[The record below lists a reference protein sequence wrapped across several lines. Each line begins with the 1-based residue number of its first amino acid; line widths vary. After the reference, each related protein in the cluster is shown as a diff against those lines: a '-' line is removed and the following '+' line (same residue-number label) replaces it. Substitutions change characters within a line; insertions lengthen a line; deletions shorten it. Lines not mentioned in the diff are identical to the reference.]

1 MKVGMC
7 MLGEFWPIIGV
18 IIGVAILLVLIMVFK
33 LNTFIALIITS
44 MATGMILGMPIDK
57 IVETIEKGV
66 GDTLGHI
73 AIIFGLGSILGKLL
87 SDGGGAT
94 RIADTLI
101 NTFGKKYVTWAMII
115 ASFIIGIS
123 LFLEVA
129 FVLLVPLV
137 FTLAKRMSISNLTVG
152 LPMATS
158 IAITHGF
165 LPPHP
170 GPVAIA
176 EALNA
181 NIGHVLMYGII
192 IGIPLAIIVGGI
204 FPKIACKLAPSAF
217 GKEGNQAVTGDIK
230 NIDESEM
237 PSFGLSLLTALSPVV
252 LMLFATVVQLI
263 TGNEDGH
270 AQGLEGFIYFIGSS
284 TTAMLIAVIIAIYTM
299 GIRRKQTMNQ
309 IMETVSNAITPIA
322 MLLLIIG
329 GGGTFKQILI
339 DGGVGDTI
347 SQLFHDSQMSPLVL
361 AWLAAAIL
369 RVALGSTTV
378 AAISSVGIVLPLL
391 QTVDVNLSLVVLA
404 IGAGSIFCSHV
415 NDAGFWMFK
424 EYFGLSMKE
433 TFLTW
438 TLLESILSIIG
449 LGFILIVNVII

>member
-1 MKVGMC
+1 MM
-7 MLGEFWPIIGV
+7 GEIWPLIAVVIGV
-18 IIGVAILLVLIMVFK
+18 IILLILIMLFK

-44 MATGMILGMPIDK
+44 MLTGIMLGMPLHK
-57 IVETIEKGV
+57 IVETIEKGM

-94 RIADTLI
+94 KIAEKLI
-101 NTFGKKYVTWAMII
+101 EKFGEKYVTWAMLI

-137 FTLAKRMSISNLTVG
+137 FTLAKKLNVSNLKVG

-170 GPVAIA
+170 GPVAITQA
-176 EALNA
+176 VHA

-192 IGIPLAIIVGGI
+192 IGIPLAIIVGGL
-204 FPKIACKLAPSAF
+204 FPKIAYKLAPTAF
-217 GKEGNQAVTGDIK
+217 SKTGKRDDIEGTKSLPLEQQ
-230 NIDESEM
+230 
-237 PSFGLSLLTALSPVV
+237 PSFGISLLTALSPVI
-252 LMLFATVVQLI
+252 LMLLSTIVQLV
-263 TGNEDGH
+263 TGHEDGK
-270 AQGLEGFIYFIGSS
+270 ASGFEGFIYFIGSS
-284 TTAMLIAVIIAIYTM
+284 TTAMLIAVVFAIYTM
-299 GIRRKQTMNQ
+299 GIRRKQKMND
-309 IMETVSNAITPIA
+309 IMDTVTKAITPIA

-347 SQLFHDSQMSPLVL
+347 SHMLHGTETSPIFL

-391 QTVDVNLSLVVLA
+391 QSVDINISLVVLA

-424 EYFGLSMKE
+424 EYFGLTIKE

-438 TLLESILSIIG
+438 TLLESVLSVIG
-449 LGFILIVNVII
+449 LGLILIVNIVI

>member
-1 MKVGMC
+1 
-7 MLGEFWPIIGV
+7 ML
-18 IIGVAILLVLIMVFK
+18 
-33 LNTFIALIITS
+33 
-44 MATGMILGMPIDK
+44 
-57 IVETIEKGV
+57 
-66 GDTLGHI
+66 
-73 AIIFGLGSILGKLL
+73 
-87 SDGGGAT
+87 
-94 RIADTLI
+94 
-101 NTFGKKYVTWAMII
+101 I
-115 ASFIIGIS
+115 ASFVIGIS

-129 FVLLVPLV
+129 FVLLIPLV
-137 FTLAKRMSISNLTVG
+137 FTLAKKLKVSNLKVG

-170 GPVAIA
+170 GPVAISQA
-176 EALNA
+176 VHA

-192 IGIPLAIIVGGI
+192 IGIPLAIIVGGL
-204 FPKIACKLAPSAF
+204 FPKIAQKLAPTAF
-217 GKEGNQAVTGDIK
+217 SKMGKRDD
-230 NIDESEM
+230 IDETNSLPLEEQ
-237 PSFGLSLLTALSPVV
+237 PNFGISLLTALSPVI
-252 LMLFATVVQLI
+252 LMLLSTIVQLI
-263 TGNEDGH
+263 TGHEDGK
-270 AQGLEGFIYFIGSS
+270 ASGFEGFIYFIGSS
-284 TTAMLIAVIIAIYTM
+284 STAMLIAVLFAIYTM
-299 GIRRKQTMNQ
+299 GIRRKQKMNE
-309 IMETVSNAITPIA
+309 IMDTVTKAITPIA

-347 SQLFHDSQMSPLVL
+347 SNMLHGTEMSPIFL

-391 QTVDVNLSLVVLA
+391 QSVDINISLVVLA

-424 EYFGLSMKE
+424 EYYGLTIKE

-438 TLLESILSIIG
+438 TLLESALSIIG
-449 LGFILIVNVII
+449 LGLILIVNMVI

>member
-1 MKVGMC
+1 MM
-7 MLGEFWPIIGV
+7 GEIWPLVAVVIGV
-18 IIGVAILLVLIMVFK
+18 LILLMLIMWFK

-44 MATGMILGMPIDK
+44 MVTGILLGMPLDT
-57 IVETIEKGV
+57 IVTTIEKGM

-101 NTFGKKYVTWAMII
+101 NVFGKKYVTWAMII

-129 FVLLVPLV
+129 FVLLIPLV
-137 FTLAKRMSISNLTVG
+137 FTLAKRMQISNLTVG

-158 IAITHGF
+158 IAVTHGF

-170 GPVAIA
+170 GPVAIS
-176 EALNA
+176 EAVNA
-181 NIGHVLMYGII
+181 NIGHVLMYGVI
-192 IGIPLAIIVGGI
+192 IGIPLAIIVGAI
-204 FPKIACKLAPSAF
+204 FPKIAHKLTPEAF
-217 GKEGNQAVTGDIK
+217 KRKGNQADVGEFKVFENKDL
-230 NIDESEM
+230 
-237 PSFGLSLLTALSPVV
+237 PSFGMSLLTALAPVI
-252 LMLFATVVQLI
+252 LMLLATIVQLI
-263 TGNEDGH
+263 TGNEDGK
-270 AQGLEGFIYFIGSS
+270 ANGFEGFIYFIGTSV
-284 TTAMLIAVIIAIYTM
+284 TAMLIAVLFAIYSM
-299 GIRRKQTMNQ
+299 GIRRKQSMKQ
-309 IMETVSNAITPIA
+309 IMDTVSNAITPIA
-322 MLLLIIG
+322 MLILIIG

-347 SQLFHDSQMSPLVL
+347 SEIFKGTEMSPLIL
-361 AWLAAAIL
+361 AWLAAALL
-369 RVALGSTTV
+369 RTALGSTTV

-391 QTVDVNLSLVVLA
+391 QSSDVNISLVVLA

-424 EYFGLSMKE
+424 EYFGLTMKE

-438 TLLESILSIIG
+438 TLLESILSVVG
-449 LGFILIVNVII
+449 LGLILIVNFIV

>member
-1 MKVGMC
+1 M
-7 MLGEFWPIIGV
+7 GEIWPLIAVVIGV
-18 IIGVAILLVLIMVFK
+18 VILLILIMLFK

-44 MATGMILGMPIDK
+44 MLTGILLGMPLDK
-57 IVETIEKGV
+57 IVETIEKGM

-73 AIIFGLGSILGKLL
+73 AIIFGLGAILGKLL

-94 RIADTLI
+94 KIAEKLI
-101 NTFGKKYVTWAMII
+101 EKFGEKYVTWAMLI

-129 FVLLVPLV
+129 FVLLIPLV
-137 FTLAKRMSISNLTVG
+137 FTLAKKLKVSNLKVG

-176 EALNA
+176 QAVHA

-192 IGIPLAIIVGGI
+192 IGIPLAIIVGGL
-204 FPKIACKLAPSAF
+204 FPKIAYKLAPTAF
-217 GKEGNQAVTGDIK
+217 SKIGKQEDIEETK
-230 NIDESEM
+230 SLPAEQQ
-237 PSFGLSLLTALSPVV
+237 PSFGISLLTALSPVI
-252 LMLFATVVQLI
+252 LMLLATIVQLV
-263 TGNEDGH
+263 TGHEDGK
-270 AQGLEGFIYFIGSS
+270 ASGFEGFIYFIGSS
-284 TTAMLIAVIIAIYTM
+284 TTAMLIAVLFAIYTM
-299 GIRRKQTMNQ
+299 GIIRKQNMND
-309 IMETVSNAITPIA
+309 IMDTITKAITPIA

-347 SQLFHDSQMSPLVL
+347 SNMLHGTEMSPIFL

-391 QTVDVNLSLVVLA
+391 QSVDINISLVVLA

-424 EYFGLSMKE
+424 EYFGLTIKE

-438 TLLESILSIIG
+438 TLLESVLSVIG
-449 LGFILIVNVII
+449 LGLILIVNMVI

>member
-57 IVETIEKGV
+57 IVETIEKGM

-204 FPKIACKLAPSAF
+204 FPKIAYKLAPSAF

>member
-1 MKVGMC
+1 M
-7 MLGEFWPIIGV
+7 GEIWPLIAVVIGV
-18 IIGVAILLVLIMVFK
+18 VILIMLLK

-44 MATGMILGMPIDK
+44 MITGIILGMPLDK
-57 IVETIEKGV
+57 IVQTIEKGM

-94 RIADTLI
+94 KIAEKLI
-101 NTFGKKYVTWAMII
+101 EKFGEKHVTWAMLI
-115 ASFIIGIS
+115 ASFVIGIS

-129 FVLLVPLV
+129 FVLLIPLV
-137 FTLAKRMSISNLTVG
+137 FTLAKKLKVSNLKVG

-170 GPVAIA
+170 GAVAISQA
-176 EALNA
+176 VHA

-192 IGIPLAIIVGGI
+192 IGIPLAIIVGGL
-204 FPKIACKLAPSAF
+204 FPKIAQKLAPTAF
-217 GKEGNQAVTGDIK
+217 SKMGKRDD
-230 NIDESEM
+230 IDETNSLPLEEQ
-237 PSFGLSLLTALSPVV
+237 PNFGISLLTALSPVI
-252 LMLFATVVQLI
+252 LMLLSTIVQLI
-263 TGNEDGH
+263 TGHEDGK
-270 AQGLEGFIYFIGSS
+270 ASGFEGFIYFIGSS
-284 TTAMLIAVIIAIYTM
+284 STAMLIAVLFAIYTM
-299 GIRRKQTMNQ
+299 GIRRKQKMNE
-309 IMETVSNAITPIA
+309 IMDTVTKAITPIA

-347 SQLFHDSQMSPLVL
+347 SNMLHGTEMSPIFL

-391 QTVDVNLSLVVLA
+391 QSVDINISLVVLA

-424 EYFGLSMKE
+424 EYYGLTIKE

-438 TLLESILSIIG
+438 TLLESALSVIG
-449 LGFILIVNVII
+449 LGLILIVNMVI

>member
-1 MKVGMC
+1 MM
-7 MLGEFWPIIGV
+7 GEFWPLVAVVIGV
-18 IIGVAILLVLIMVFK
+18 LILLMLIMWFK

-44 MATGMILGMPIDK
+44 MVTGILLGMPLDT
-57 IVETIEKGV
+57 IVTTIEKGM

-101 NTFGKKYVTWAMII
+101 NVFGKKYVTWAMII

-129 FVLLVPLV
+129 FVLLIPLV
-137 FTLAKRMSISNLTVG
+137 FTLAKRMQISNLTVG

-158 IAITHGF
+158 IAVTHGF

-170 GPVAIA
+170 GPVAIS
-176 EALNA
+176 EAVNA
-181 NIGHVLMYGII
+181 NIGHVLMYGVI

-204 FPKIACKLAPSAF
+204 FPKIARKLTPEAF
-217 GKEGNQAVTGDIK
+217 KRKGNQAAVGEFKVFENKDL
-230 NIDESEM
+230 
-237 PSFGLSLLTALSPVV
+237 PSFGMSLLTALAPVI
-252 LMLFATVVQLI
+252 LMLLATIVQLI
-263 TGNEDGH
+263 TGNEEGK
-270 AQGLEGFIYFIGSS
+270 ASGFEGFIYFIGTSV
-284 TTAMLIAVIIAIYTM
+284 TAMLIAVLFAIYSM
-299 GIRRKQTMNQ
+299 GIRRKQSMKQ
-309 IMETVSNAITPIA
+309 IMDTVSNAITPIA
-322 MLLLIIG
+322 MLILIIG

-347 SQLFHDSQMSPLVL
+347 SEIFKGTEMSPLIL
-361 AWLAAAIL
+361 AWLAAALL
-369 RVALGSTTV
+369 RTALGSTTV

-391 QTVDVNLSLVVLA
+391 QSSDVNISLVVLA

-424 EYFGLSMKE
+424 EYFGLTMKE

-438 TLLESILSIIG
+438 TLLESILSIVG
-449 LGFILIVNVII
+449 LGLILIVNFLV

>member
-1 MKVGMC
+1 M
-7 MLGEFWPIIGV
+7 GEIWPLIAVVIGV
-18 IIGVAILLVLIMVFK
+18 IILLILIMLFK

-44 MATGMILGMPIDK
+44 MLTGIMLGMPLHK
-57 IVETIEKGV
+57 IVETIEKGM

-94 RIADTLI
+94 KIAEKLI
-101 NTFGKKYVTWAMII
+101 EKFGEKYVTWAMLI

-137 FTLAKRMSISNLTVG
+137 FTLAKKLNVSNLKVG

-176 EALNA
+176 QAVHA

-192 IGIPLAIIVGGI
+192 IGIPLAIIVGGL
-204 FPKIACKLAPSAF
+204 FPKIAYKLAPTAF
-217 GKEGNQAVTGDIK
+217 SKTGKRDDIEGTKSLPLEQQ
-230 NIDESEM
+230 
-237 PSFGLSLLTALSPVV
+237 PSFGISLLTALSPVI
-252 LMLFATVVQLI
+252 LMLLSTIVQLV
-263 TGNEDGH
+263 TGHEDGK
-270 AQGLEGFIYFIGSS
+270 ASGFEGFIYFIGSS
-284 TTAMLIAVIIAIYTM
+284 TTAMLIAVVFAIYTM
-299 GIRRKQTMNQ
+299 GIRRKQKMND
-309 IMETVSNAITPIA
+309 IMDTVTKAITPIA

-347 SQLFHDSQMSPLVL
+347 SHMLHGTETSPIFL

-391 QTVDVNLSLVVLA
+391 QSVDINISLVVLA

-424 EYFGLSMKE
+424 EYFGLTIKE

-438 TLLESILSIIG
+438 TLLESVLSVIG
-449 LGFILIVNVII
+449 LGLILIVNIVI

>member
-1 MKVGMC
+1 MM
-7 MLGEFWPIIGV
+7 GEFWPLVAVVIGV
-18 IIGVAILLVLIMVFK
+18 LILLMLIMWFK

-44 MATGMILGMPIDK
+44 MVTGILLGMPLDT
-57 IVETIEKGV
+57 IVTTIEKGM

-101 NTFGKKYVTWAMII
+101 NVFGKKYVTWAMII

-129 FVLLVPLV
+129 FVLLIPLV
-137 FTLAKRMSISNLTVG
+137 FTLAKRMQISNLTVG

-158 IAITHGF
+158 IAVTHGF

-170 GPVAIA
+170 GPVAIS
-176 EALNA
+176 EAVNA
-181 NIGHVLMYGII
+181 NIGHVLMYGVI

-204 FPKIACKLAPSAF
+204 FPKIAHKLTPEAF
-217 GKEGNQAVTGDIK
+217 ERKGNQAAVGEFKVFENKDL
-230 NIDESEM
+230 
-237 PSFGLSLLTALSPVV
+237 PSFGMSLLTALAPVI
-252 LMLFATVVQLI
+252 LMLLATIVQLI
-263 TGNEDGH
+263 TGNEDGK
-270 AQGLEGFIYFIGSS
+270 ASGFEGFIYFIGTSV
-284 TTAMLIAVIIAIYTM
+284 TAMLIAVLFAIYSM
-299 GIRRKQTMNQ
+299 GIRRKQSMKQ
-309 IMETVSNAITPIA
+309 IMDTVSNAITPIA
-322 MLLLIIG
+322 MLILIIG

-347 SQLFHDSQMSPLVL
+347 SEIFKGTEMSPLIL
-361 AWLAAAIL
+361 AWLAAALL
-369 RVALGSTTV
+369 RTALGSTTV

-391 QTVDVNLSLVVLA
+391 QSSDVNISLVVLA

-424 EYFGLSMKE
+424 EYFGLTMKE

-438 TLLESILSIIG
+438 TLLESILSIVG
-449 LGFILIVNVII
+449 LGLILIVNFIV

>member
-1 MKVGMC
+1 
-7 MLGEFWPIIGV
+7 MLGEIWTLAAVVIGV
-18 IIGVAILLVLIMVFK
+18 LILLMLIMFFK

-44 MATGMILGMPIDK
+44 IVTGILLGMPLDTI
-57 IVETIEKGV
+57 IETVEKGM

-87 SDGGGAT
+87 ADGGGAT

-101 NTFGKKYVTWAMII
+101 NVFGKKYVTWAMLL

-129 FVLLVPLV
+129 FVLLIPLV
-137 FTLAKRMSISNLTVG
+137 FTLAKRMKISNLTVG
-152 LPMATS
+152 LPMSAS
-158 IAITHGF
+158 IAVTHGF

-176 EALNA
+176 EAINA

-192 IGIPLAIIVGGI
+192 IGIPLAIVVGGI
-204 FPKIACKLAPSAF
+204 FPKIAYKLTPGAF
-217 GKEGNQAVTGDIK
+217 ERAGNTAAVGEMK
-230 NIDESEM
+230 AIDEKNL
-237 PSFGLSLLTALSPVV
+237 PSFGISLLTALAPVI
-252 LMLFATVVQLI
+252 LMLLATVVQLV
-263 TGNEDGH
+263 TGNEEGK
-270 AQGLEGFIYFIGSS
+270 ATGIEGFIYFIGTSV
-284 TTAMLIAVIIAIYTM
+284 TAMLIAVLFAIYTM
-299 GIRRKQTMNQ
+299 GIRRKQSMKE
-309 IMETVSNAITPIA
+309 IMDTVSDAITPIA
-322 MLLLIIG
+322 MLILIIG
-329 GGGTFKQILI
+329 GGGTFKQVLI

-347 SQLFHDSQMSPLVL
+347 SDIFQGTDMSPLVL

-369 RVALGSTTV
+369 RTALGSTTV

-391 QTVDVNLSLVVLA
+391 ENTDANLSLVVLA

-424 EYFGLSMKE
+424 EYFGLTMKE

-438 TLLESILSIIG
+438 TLLESILSVVG
-449 LGFILIVNVII
+449 LGFILIVNVLI

>member
-1 MKVGMC
+1 MM
-7 MLGEFWPIIGV
+7 GEFWPLVAVVIGV
-18 IIGVAILLVLIMVFK
+18 LILLMLIMWFK

-44 MATGMILGMPIDK
+44 MLTGVLLGMPLDT
-57 IVETIEKGV
+57 IVTTIEKGM

-101 NTFGKKYVTWAMII
+101 NVFGKKYVTWAMII

-129 FVLLVPLV
+129 FVLLIPLV
-137 FTLAKRMSISNLTVG
+137 FTLAKRMQISNLTVG

-158 IAITHGF
+158 IAVTHGF

-170 GPVAIA
+170 GPVAIS
-176 EALNA
+176 EAVNA
-181 NIGHVLMYGII
+181 NIGHVLMYGVI

-204 FPKIACKLAPSAF
+204 FPKIAHKLTPEAF
-217 GKEGNQAVTGDIK
+217 KREGNQAAVGEFKVFENKDL
-230 NIDESEM
+230 
-237 PSFGLSLLTALSPVV
+237 PSFGMSLLTALAPVI
-252 LMLFATVVQLI
+252 LMLLATIVQLI
-263 TGNEDGH
+263 TGNEDGK
-270 AQGLEGFIYFIGSS
+270 ASGFEGFIYFIGTSV
-284 TTAMLIAVIIAIYTM
+284 TAMLIAVLFAIYSM
-299 GIRRKQTMNQ
+299 GVRRKQSMKQ
-309 IMETVSNAITPIA
+309 IMDTVSNAITPIA
-322 MLLLIIG
+322 MLILIIG

-347 SQLFHDSQMSPLVL
+347 SEIFKGTEMSPLIL
-361 AWLAAAIL
+361 AWLAAALL
-369 RVALGSTTV
+369 RTALGSTTV

-391 QTVDVNLSLVVLA
+391 QSTDVNISLVVLA

-424 EYFGLSMKE
+424 EYFGLTMKE

-438 TLLESILSIIG
+438 TLLESILSVIG
-449 LGFILIVNVII
+449 LGLILIVNFIV

>member
-1 MKVGMC
+1 
-7 MLGEFWPIIGV
+7 MLGEIWPLIAVVIGV
-18 IIGVAILLVLIMVFK
+18 LILLMLIMAFK

-44 MATGMILGMPIDK
+44 MVTGILLGMPLDT
-57 IVETIEKGV
+57 IVTTIEKGM

-94 RIADTLI
+94 SIADTLI
-101 NTFGKKYVTWAMII
+101 RIFGKKYVTWAMII

-137 FTLAKRMSISNLTVG
+137 FTLARRMEISNLKVG

-158 IAITHGF
+158 IAVTHGF

-170 GPVAIA
+170 GPVAIS
-176 EALNA
+176 EAVNA

-192 IGIPLAIIVGGI
+192 VGVPLAIIVGGT
-204 FPKIACKLAPSAF
+204 FPKLALKLSPNAF
-217 GKEGNQAVTGDIK
+217 KREGNTAAVGEMKHIEQAQL
-230 NIDESEM
+230 
-237 PSFGLSLLTALSPVV
+237 PSFGLSLLTALAPVI
-252 LMLFATVVQLI
+252 LMLLATIVQLV
-263 TGNEDGH
+263 TGNEAGH
-270 AQGLEGFIYFIGSS
+270 AKGFEGFIYFIGTSV
-284 TTAMLIAVIIAIYTM
+284 TAMLIAVLFAIYTM
-299 GIRRKQTMNQ
+299 GVRRKQSMKE
-309 IMETVSNAITPIA
+309 IMDTVTNAITPIA
-322 MLLLIIG
+322 MLILIIG
-329 GGGTFKQILI
+329 GGGTFKQVLI

-347 SQLFHDSQMSPLVL
+347 SEIFKGTEISPLIL
-361 AWLAAAIL
+361 AWLAAALL
-369 RVALGSTTV
+369 RTALGSTTV

-391 QTVDVNLSLVVLA
+391 QTTDVNTSLVVLA

-424 EYFGLSMKE
+424 EYFGLTMKE

-438 TLLESILSIIG
+438 TLLESILSVVG
-449 LGFILIVNVII
+449 LGLILIVNLMV

>member
-1 MKVGMC
+1 M
-7 MLGEFWPIIGV
+7 GEIWPLIAVVIGV
-18 IIGVAILLVLIMVFK
+18 VILLILIMLLK

-44 MATGMILGMPIDK
+44 MITGIILGMPLDK
-57 IVETIEKGV
+57 IVQTIEKGM

-94 RIADTLI
+94 KIAEKLI
-101 NTFGKKYVTWAMII
+101 EKFGEKHVTWAMLI
-115 ASFIIGIS
+115 ASFVIGIS

-129 FVLLVPLV
+129 FVLLIPLV
-137 FTLAKRMSISNLTVG
+137 FTLAKKLKVSNLKVG

-170 GPVAIA
+170 GAVAISQA
-176 EALNA
+176 VHA

-192 IGIPLAIIVGGI
+192 IGIPLAIIVGGL
-204 FPKIACKLAPSAF
+204 FPKIAQKLAPTAF
-217 GKEGNQAVTGDIK
+217 SKMGKRDD
-230 NIDESEM
+230 IDETNSLPLEEQ
-237 PSFGLSLLTALSPVV
+237 PNFGISLLTALSPVI
-252 LMLFATVVQLI
+252 LMLLSTIVQLI
-263 TGNEDGH
+263 TGHEDGK
-270 AQGLEGFIYFIGSS
+270 ASGFEGFIYFIGSS
-284 TTAMLIAVIIAIYTM
+284 STAMLIAVLFAIYTM
-299 GIRRKQTMNQ
+299 GIRRKQKMNE
-309 IMETVSNAITPIA
+309 IMDTVTKAITPIA

-347 SQLFHDSQMSPLVL
+347 SNMLHGTEMAPIFL

-391 QTVDVNLSLVVLA
+391 QSVDINISLVVLA

-424 EYFGLSMKE
+424 EYYGLTIKE

-438 TLLESILSIIG
+438 TLLESALSVIG
-449 LGFILIVNVII
+449 LGLILIVNMVI

>member
-1 MKVGMC
+1 

-18 IIGVAILLVLIMVFK
+18 VIGVAILLILIMVFK

-57 IVETIEKGV
+57 IVETIEKGM

-137 FTLAKRMSISNLTVG
+137 FTLAKRMSISNLSVG

-158 IAITHGF
+158 IAVTHGF

-170 GPVAIA
+170 GPVAIS

-204 FPKIACKLAPSAF
+204 FPKIAYK
-217 GKEGNQAVTGDIK
+217 
-230 NIDESEM
+230 
-237 PSFGLSLLTALSPVV
+237 
-252 LMLFATVVQLI
+252 
-263 TGNEDGH
+263 
-270 AQGLEGFIYFIGSS
+270 
-284 TTAMLIAVIIAIYTM
+284 
-299 GIRRKQTMNQ
+299 
-309 IMETVSNAITPIA
+309 
-322 MLLLIIG
+322 
-329 GGGTFKQILI
+329 
-339 DGGVGDTI
+339 
-347 SQLFHDSQMSPLVL
+347 
-361 AWLAAAIL
+361 
-369 RVALGSTTV
+369 
-378 AAISSVGIVLPLL
+378 
-391 QTVDVNLSLVVLA
+391 
-404 IGAGSIFCSHV
+404 
-415 NDAGFWMFK
+415 
-424 EYFGLSMKE
+424 
-433 TFLTW
+433 
-438 TLLESILSIIG
+438 
-449 LGFILIVNVII
+449 

>member
-1 MKVGMC
+1 METIWPLVGVV
-7 MLGEFWPIIGV
+7 IGV
-18 IIGVAILLVLIMVFK
+18 LLLLVLIMVFK

-44 MATGMILGMPIDK
+44 MVTGIILGMPLDK
-57 IVETIEKGV
+57 IVDTIEKGM

-94 RIADTLI
+94 KIAEKLI
-101 NTFGKKYVTWAMII
+101 DKFGEKYVTWAMLI

-137 FTLAKRMSISNLTVG
+137 FTLAKKLNVSNLKVG

-170 GPVAIA
+170 GPVAISQA
-176 EALNA
+176 VKA
-181 NIGHVLMYGII
+181 NISHVLLYGII
-192 IGIPLAIIVGGI
+192 IGIPIAIIVGWL
-204 FPKIACKLAPSAF
+204 FPKIAYRLAPSAF
-217 GKEGNQAVTGDIK
+217 TKEGKQEDLEEASALSNGSTPG
-230 NIDESEM
+230 
-237 PSFGLSLLTALSPVV
+237 FGISLLTALSPVI
-252 LMLFATVVQLI
+252 LMLLSTVVQLI
-263 TGNEDGH
+263 TGNEDGK
-270 AQGLEGFIYFIGSS
+270 ASGLEGFIYFIGSS
-284 TTAMLIAVIIAIYTM
+284 TTAMLIAVLFAIYTM
-299 GIRRKQTMNQ
+299 GIRRKQKVSD
-309 IMETVSNAITPIA
+309 IMDTVANAITPIA

-329 GGGTFKQILI
+329 GGGTFKQVLI

-347 SQLFHDSQMSPLVL
+347 SELFHGTEMSPIIL

-378 AAISSVGIVLPLL
+378 SAISSVGIVLPLL
-391 QTVDVNLSLVVLA
+391 QSVDVNISLVVLA
-404 IGAGSIFCSHV
+404 IGAGSVFCSHV

-438 TLLESILSIIG
+438 TLLESAISVIG
-449 LGFILIVNVII
+449 LGLILAVNMVI

>member
-1 MKVGMC
+1 MM
-7 MLGEFWPIIGV
+7 GEFWPLVAVVIGV
-18 IIGVAILLVLIMVFK
+18 LILLMLIMWFK

-44 MATGMILGMPIDK
+44 MVTGILLGMPLDT
-57 IVETIEKGV
+57 IVTTIEKGM

-101 NTFGKKYVTWAMII
+101 NVFGKKYVTWAMII

-129 FVLLVPLV
+129 FVLLIPLV
-137 FTLAKRMSISNLTVG
+137 FTLAKRMQISNLTVG

-158 IAITHGF
+158 IAVTHGF

-170 GPVAIA
+170 GPVAIS
-176 EALNA
+176 EAVNA
-181 NIGHVLMYGII
+181 NIGHVLMYGVI
-192 IGIPLAIIVGGI
+192 IGMPLAIIVGGI
-204 FPKIACKLAPSAF
+204 FPKIARKLTPEAF
-217 GKEGNQAVTGDIK
+217 KRKGNQAAVGEFKVFENKDL
-230 NIDESEM
+230 
-237 PSFGLSLLTALSPVV
+237 PSFGMSLLTALAPVI
-252 LMLFATVVQLI
+252 LMLLATIVQLI
-263 TGNEDGH
+263 TGNEEGK
-270 AQGLEGFIYFIGSS
+270 ASGFEGFIYFIGTSV
-284 TTAMLIAVIIAIYTM
+284 TAMLIAVLFAIYSM
-299 GIRRKQTMNQ
+299 GIRRKQSMKQ
-309 IMETVSNAITPIA
+309 IMDTVSNAITPIA
-322 MLLLIIG
+322 MLILIIG

-347 SQLFHDSQMSPLVL
+347 SEIFKGTEMSPLIL
-361 AWLAAAIL
+361 AWLAAALL
-369 RVALGSTTV
+369 RTALGSTTV

-391 QTVDVNLSLVVLA
+391 QSSDVNISLVVLA

-424 EYFGLSMKE
+424 EYFGLTMKE

-438 TLLESILSIIG
+438 TLLESILSIVG
-449 LGFILIVNVII
+449 LGLILIVNFLV

>member
-1 MKVGMC
+1 MM
-7 MLGEFWPIIGV
+7 GEFWPLVAVVIGV
-18 IIGVAILLVLIMVFK
+18 LILLMLIMWFK

-44 MATGMILGMPIDK
+44 MVTGILLGMPLDT
-57 IVETIEKGV
+57 IVTTIEKGM

-101 NTFGKKYVTWAMII
+101 NVFGKKYVTWAMII

-129 FVLLVPLV
+129 FVLLIPLV
-137 FTLAKRMSISNLTVG
+137 FTLAKRMQISNLTVG

-158 IAITHGF
+158 IAVTHGF

-170 GPVAIA
+170 GPVAIS
-176 EALNA
+176 EAVNA
-181 NIGHVLMYGII
+181 NIGHVLMYGVI

-204 FPKIACKLAPSAF
+204 FPKIAHKLTPEAF
-217 GKEGNQAVTGDIK
+217 KRKGNQAAVGEFKVFENEDL
-230 NIDESEM
+230 
-237 PSFGLSLLTALSPVV
+237 PSFGMSLLTALAPVI
-252 LMLFATVVQLI
+252 LMLLATIAQLI
-263 TGNEDGH
+263 TGNEEGK
-270 AQGLEGFIYFIGSS
+270 ASGFEGFIYFIGTSV
-284 TTAMLIAVIIAIYTM
+284 TAMLIAVLFAIYSM
-299 GIRRKQTMNQ
+299 GIRRKQSMKQ
-309 IMETVSNAITPIA
+309 IMDTVSNAITPIA
-322 MLLLIIG
+322 MLILIIG

-347 SQLFHDSQMSPLVL
+347 SEIFKGTEMSPLIL
-361 AWLAAAIL
+361 AWLAAALL
-369 RVALGSTTV
+369 RTALGSTTV

-391 QTVDVNLSLVVLA
+391 QSSDVNISLVVLA

-424 EYFGLSMKE
+424 EYFGLTMKE

-438 TLLESILSIIG
+438 TLLESILSIVG
-449 LGFILIVNVII
+449 LGLILIVNFIV

>member
-1 MKVGMC
+1 MM
-7 MLGEFWPIIGV
+7 GEIWPLVAVVIGV
-18 IIGVAILLVLIMVFK
+18 LILLMLIMWFK

-44 MATGMILGMPIDK
+44 MVTGILLGMPLDT
-57 IVETIEKGV
+57 IVTTIEKGM

-101 NTFGKKYVTWAMII
+101 NVFGKKYVTWAMII

-129 FVLLVPLV
+129 FVLLIPLV
-137 FTLAKRMSISNLTVG
+137 FTLAKRMQISNLTVG

-158 IAITHGF
+158 IAVTHGF

-170 GPVAIA
+170 GPVAIS
-176 EALNA
+176 EAVNA
-181 NIGHVLMYGII
+181 NIGHVLMYGVI
-192 IGIPLAIIVGGI
+192 IGIPLAIIVGAI
-204 FPKIACKLAPSAF
+204 FPKIAHKLTPEAF
-217 GKEGNQAVTGDIK
+217 KRKGNQAAVGEFKVFENKDL
-230 NIDESEM
+230 
-237 PSFGLSLLTALSPVV
+237 PSFGMSLLTALAPVI
-252 LMLFATVVQLI
+252 LMLLATIVQLI
-263 TGNEDGH
+263 TGNEDGK
-270 AQGLEGFIYFIGSS
+270 ANGFEDFIYFIGTSV
-284 TTAMLIAVIIAIYTM
+284 TAMLIAVLFAIYSM
-299 GIRRKQTMNQ
+299 GIRRKQSMKQ
-309 IMETVSNAITPIA
+309 IMDTVSNAITPIA
-322 MLLLIIG
+322 MLILIIG

-347 SQLFHDSQMSPLVL
+347 SEIFKGTEMSPLIL
-361 AWLAAAIL
+361 AWLAAALL
-369 RVALGSTTV
+369 RTALGSTTV

-391 QTVDVNLSLVVLA
+391 QSSDVNISLVVLA

-424 EYFGLSMKE
+424 EYFGLTMKE

-438 TLLESILSIIG
+438 TLLESILSVVG
-449 LGFILIVNVII
+449 LGLILIVNFIV

>member
-1 MKVGMC
+1 MM
-7 MLGEFWPIIGV
+7 GEIWPLVAVVIGV
-18 IIGVAILLVLIMVFK
+18 IVLLILIMGLK

-44 MATGMILGMPIDK
+44 MVTGILLGMRLDT
-57 IVETIEKGV
+57 IVTTIEKGM

-101 NTFGKKYVTWAMII
+101 NVFGKKYVTWAMII

-137 FTLAKRMSISNLTVG
+137 FTLAKRMKISNLKVG
-152 LPMATS
+152 LPMGTS
-158 IAITHGF
+158 IAVTHGF

-170 GPVAIA
+170 GPVAIS
-176 EALNA
+176 EAVHA

-192 IGIPLAIIVGGI
+192 IGIPLAAIVGGI
-204 FPKIACKLAPSAF
+204 FPRIALKIAPSAF
-217 GKEGNQAVTGDIK
+217 ERLGNQAAVEEVKVLKHDQL
-230 NIDESEM
+230 
-237 PSFGLSLLTALSPVV
+237 PSFGISLLTALSPVI
-252 LMLFATVVQLI
+252 LMLLATVVQLV

-270 AQGLEGFIYFIGSS
+270 AKGLEGFIYFIGTSV
-284 TTAMLIAVIIAIYTM
+284 TAMLIAVLFAIYTM
-299 GIRRKQTMNQ
+299 GIRRKQSMKE
-309 IMETVSNAITPIA
+309 IMDTVTNAITPIA
-322 MLLLIIG
+322 MLILIIG

-347 SQLFHDSQMSPLVL
+347 SEIFKGSEMSPLIL
-361 AWLAAAIL
+361 AWLAAALL
-369 RVALGSTTV
+369 RTALGSTTV

-391 QTVDVNLSLVVLA
+391 QTTDVNLSLVVLA

-424 EYFGLSMKE
+424 EYFGLTIKE

-438 TLLESILSIIG
+438 TLLESILSVVG
-449 LGFILIVNVII
+449 LGFILILNLVI

>member
-1 MKVGMC
+1 MM
-7 MLGEFWPIIGV
+7 GEFWPLVAVVIGV
-18 IIGVAILLVLIMVFK
+18 LILLMLIMWFK

-44 MATGMILGMPIDK
+44 MLTGVLLGMPLDT
-57 IVETIEKGV
+57 IVTTIEKGM

-101 NTFGKKYVTWAMII
+101 NVFGKKYVTWAMII

-129 FVLLVPLV
+129 FVLLIPLV
-137 FTLAKRMSISNLTVG
+137 FTLAKRMQISNLTVG

-158 IAITHGF
+158 IAVTHGF

-170 GPVAIA
+170 GPVAIS
-176 EALNA
+176 EAVNA
-181 NIGHVLMYGII
+181 NIGHVLMYGVI
-192 IGIPLAIIVGGI
+192 IGIPLAIIVGAI
-204 FPKIACKLAPSAF
+204 FPKIAHKLTPEAF
-217 GKEGNQAVTGDIK
+217 KRKGNQAAVGEFKVFENKDL
-230 NIDESEM
+230 
-237 PSFGLSLLTALSPVV
+237 PSFGMSLLTALAPVI
-252 LMLFATVVQLI
+252 LMLLATIVQLI
-263 TGNEDGH
+263 TGNEDGK
-270 AQGLEGFIYFIGSS
+270 ASGFEGFIYFIGTSV
-284 TTAMLIAVIIAIYTM
+284 TAMLIAVLFAIYSM
-299 GIRRKQTMNQ
+299 GVRRKQSMKQ
-309 IMETVSNAITPIA
+309 IMDTVSNAITPIA
-322 MLLLIIG
+322 MLILIIG

-347 SQLFHDSQMSPLVL
+347 SEIFKGTEMSPLIL
-361 AWLAAAIL
+361 AWLAAALL
-369 RVALGSTTV
+369 RTALGSTTV

-391 QTVDVNLSLVVLA
+391 QSTDVNISLVVLA

-424 EYFGLSMKE
+424 EYFGLTMKE

-438 TLLESILSIIG
+438 TLLESILSVIG
-449 LGFILIVNVII
+449 LGLILIVNFIV

>member
-1 MKVGMC
+1 MM
-7 MLGEFWPIIGV
+7 GEIWPLIAVVIGV
-18 IIGVAILLVLIMVFK
+18 VILLILIMLLK

-44 MATGMILGMPIDK
+44 MITGIILGMPLDK
-57 IVETIEKGV
+57 IVQTIEKGM

-94 RIADTLI
+94 KIAEKLI
-101 NTFGKKYVTWAMII
+101 EKFGEKHVTWAMLI
-115 ASFIIGIS
+115 ASFVIGIS

-129 FVLLVPLV
+129 FVLLIPLV
-137 FTLAKRMSISNLTVG
+137 FTLAKKLKVSNLKVG

-170 GPVAIA
+170 GPVAISQA
-176 EALNA
+176 VHA

-192 IGIPLAIIVGGI
+192 IGIPLAIIVGGL
-204 FPKIACKLAPSAF
+204 FPKIAQKLAPTAF
-217 GKEGNQAVTGDIK
+217 SKMGKRDD
-230 NIDESEM
+230 IDETNSLPLEEQ
-237 PSFGLSLLTALSPVV
+237 PNFGISLLTALSPVI
-252 LMLFATVVQLI
+252 LMLLSTIVQLI
-263 TGNEDGH
+263 TGHEDGK
-270 AQGLEGFIYFIGSS
+270 ASGFEGFIYFIGSS
-284 TTAMLIAVIIAIYTM
+284 STAMLIAVLFAIYTM
-299 GIRRKQTMNQ
+299 GIRRKQKMNE
-309 IMETVSNAITPIA
+309 IMDTVTKAITPIA

-347 SQLFHDSQMSPLVL
+347 SNMLHGTEMSPIFL

-391 QTVDVNLSLVVLA
+391 QSVDINISLVVLA

-424 EYFGLSMKE
+424 EYYGLTIKE

-438 TLLESILSIIG
+438 TLLESALSVIG
-449 LGFILIVNVII
+449 LGLILIVNMVI

>member
-1 MKVGMC
+1 MM
-7 MLGEFWPIIGV
+7 GEIWPLVAVVIGV
-18 IIGVAILLVLIMVFK
+18 LILLMLIMWFK

-44 MATGMILGMPIDK
+44 MVTGILLGMPLDT
-57 IVETIEKGV
+57 IVTTIEKGM

-101 NTFGKKYVTWAMII
+101 NVFGKKYVTWAMII

-129 FVLLVPLV
+129 FVLLIPLV
-137 FTLAKRMSISNLTVG
+137 FTLAKRMQISNLTVG

-158 IAITHGF
+158 IAVTHGF

-170 GPVAIA
+170 GPVAIS
-176 EALNA
+176 EAVNA
-181 NIGHVLMYGII
+181 NIGHVLMYGVI
-192 IGIPLAIIVGGI
+192 IGIPLAIIVGAI
-204 FPKIACKLAPSAF
+204 FPKIAHKLTPEAF
-217 GKEGNQAVTGDIK
+217 KRKGNQAAVGEFKVFENKDL
-230 NIDESEM
+230 
-237 PSFGLSLLTALSPVV
+237 PSFGMSLLTALAPVI
-252 LMLFATVVQLI
+252 LMILATIVQLI
-263 TGNEDGH
+263 TGNEDGK
-270 AQGLEGFIYFIGSS
+270 ANGFEGFIYFIGTSV
-284 TTAMLIAVIIAIYTM
+284 TAMLIAVLFAIYSM
-299 GIRRKQTMNQ
+299 GIRRKQSMKQ
-309 IMETVSNAITPIA
+309 IMDTVSNAITPIA
-322 MLLLIIG
+322 MLILIIG

-347 SQLFHDSQMSPLVL
+347 SEIFKGTEMSPLIL
-361 AWLAAAIL
+361 AWLAAALL
-369 RVALGSTTV
+369 RTALGSTTV

-391 QTVDVNLSLVVLA
+391 QSSDVNISLVVLA

-424 EYFGLSMKE
+424 EYFGLTMKE

-438 TLLESILSIIG
+438 TLLESILSVVG
-449 LGFILIVNVII
+449 LGLILIVNFIV

>member
-1 MKVGMC
+1 MM
-7 MLGEFWPIIGV
+7 GEIWPLVAVVIGV
-18 IIGVAILLVLIMVFK
+18 IVLLILIMGLK

-44 MATGMILGMPIDK
+44 MVTGILLGMRLDT
-57 IVETIEKGV
+57 IVTTIEKGM

-101 NTFGKKYVTWAMII
+101 NVSAI
-115 ASFIIGIS
+115 
-123 LFLEVA
+123 LVA

-137 FTLAKRMSISNLTVG
+137 FTLAKRMKISNLKVG
-152 LPMATS
+152 LPMGTS
-158 IAITHGF
+158 IAVTHGF

-170 GPVAIA
+170 GPVAIS
-176 EALNA
+176 EAVHA

-192 IGIPLAIIVGGI
+192 IGIPLAAIVGGI
-204 FPKIACKLAPSAF
+204 FPRIALKIAPSAF
-217 GKEGNQAVTGDIK
+217 ERLGNQAAVGEVKVLKHDQL
-230 NIDESEM
+230 
-237 PSFGLSLLTALSPVV
+237 PSFGISLLTALSPVI
-252 LMLFATVVQLI
+252 LMLLATVVQLV

-270 AQGLEGFIYFIGSS
+270 AKGLEGFIYFIGTSV
-284 TTAMLIAVIIAIYTM
+284 TAMLIAVLFAIYTM
-299 GIRRKQTMNQ
+299 GIRRKQSMKE
-309 IMETVSNAITPIA
+309 IMDTVTNAITPIA
-322 MLLLIIG
+322 MLILIIG

-347 SQLFHDSQMSPLVL
+347 SEIFKGSEMSPLIL
-361 AWLAAAIL
+361 AWLAAALL
-369 RVALGSTTV
+369 RTALGSTTV

-391 QTVDVNLSLVVLA
+391 QTTDVNLSLVVLA

-424 EYFGLSMKE
+424 EYFGLTIKE

-438 TLLESILSIIG
+438 TLLESILSVVG
-449 LGFILIVNVII
+449 LGFILILNLVI

>member
-1 MKVGMC
+1 MM
-7 MLGEFWPIIGV
+7 GEIWPLIAVVIGV
-18 IIGVAILLVLIMVFK
+18 VILLILIMLLK

-44 MATGMILGMPIDK
+44 MITGIILGMPLDK
-57 IVETIEKGV
+57 IVQTIEKGM

-94 RIADTLI
+94 KIAEKLI
-101 NTFGKKYVTWAMII
+101 EKFGEKHVTWAMLI
-115 ASFIIGIS
+115 ASFVIGIS

-129 FVLLVPLV
+129 FVLLIPLV
-137 FTLAKRMSISNLTVG
+137 FTLAKKLKVSNLKVG

-170 GPVAIA
+170 GAVAISQA
-176 EALNA
+176 VHA

-192 IGIPLAIIVGGI
+192 IGIPLAIIVGGL
-204 FPKIACKLAPSAF
+204 FPKIAQKLAPTAF
-217 GKEGNQAVTGDIK
+217 SKMGKRDD
-230 NIDESEM
+230 IDETNSLPLEEQ
-237 PSFGLSLLTALSPVV
+237 PNFGISLLTALSPVI
-252 LMLFATVVQLI
+252 LMLLSTIVQLI
-263 TGNEDGH
+263 TGHEDGK
-270 AQGLEGFIYFIGSS
+270 ASGFEGFIYFIGSS
-284 TTAMLIAVIIAIYTM
+284 STAMLIAVLFAIYTM
-299 GIRRKQTMNQ
+299 GIRRKQKMNE
-309 IMETVSNAITPIA
+309 IMDTVTKAITPIA

-347 SQLFHDSQMSPLVL
+347 SNMLHGTEMAPIFL

-391 QTVDVNLSLVVLA
+391 QSVDINISLVVLA

-424 EYFGLSMKE
+424 EYYGLTIKE

-438 TLLESILSIIG
+438 TLLESALSVIG
-449 LGFILIVNVII
+449 LGLILIVNMVI

>member
-1 MKVGMC
+1 MM
-7 MLGEFWPIIGV
+7 GEIWPLVAVVIGV
-18 IIGVAILLVLIMVFK
+18 LILLMLIMWFK

-44 MATGMILGMPIDK
+44 MVTGILLGMPLDT
-57 IVETIEKGV
+57 IVTTIEKGM

-101 NTFGKKYVTWAMII
+101 NVFGKKYVTWAMII

-129 FVLLVPLV
+129 FVLLIPLV
-137 FTLAKRMSISNLTVG
+137 FTLAKRMQISNLTVG

-158 IAITHGF
+158 IAVTHGF

-170 GPVAIA
+170 GPVAIS
-176 EALNA
+176 EAVNA
-181 NIGHVLMYGII
+181 NIGHVLMYGVI
-192 IGIPLAIIVGGI
+192 IGIPLAIIVGAI
-204 FPKIACKLAPSAF
+204 FPKIANKLTPEAF
-217 GKEGNQAVTGDIK
+217 KRKGNQAAVGEFKVFENKDL
-230 NIDESEM
+230 
-237 PSFGLSLLTALSPVV
+237 PSFGMSLLTALAPVI
-252 LMLFATVVQLI
+252 LMLLATIVQLI
-263 TGNEDGH
+263 TGNEDGK
-270 AQGLEGFIYFIGSS
+270 ANGFEGFIYFIGTSV
-284 TTAMLIAVIIAIYTM
+284 TAMLIAVLFAIYSM
-299 GIRRKQTMNQ
+299 GIRRKQSMKQ
-309 IMETVSNAITPIA
+309 IMDTVSNAITPIA
-322 MLLLIIG
+322 MLILIIG

-347 SQLFHDSQMSPLVL
+347 SEIFKGTEMSPLIL
-361 AWLAAAIL
+361 AWLAAALL
-369 RVALGSTTV
+369 RTALGSTTV

-391 QTVDVNLSLVVLA
+391 QSSDVNISLVVLA

-424 EYFGLSMKE
+424 EYFGLTMKE

-438 TLLESILSIIG
+438 TLLESILSVVG
-449 LGFILIVNVII
+449 LGLILIVNFIV

>member
-1 MKVGMC
+1 M
-7 MLGEFWPIIGV
+7 
-18 IIGVAILLVLIMVFK
+18 
-33 LNTFIALIITS
+33 IT
-44 MATGMILGMPIDK
+44 GIILGMPLDK
-57 IVETIEKGV
+57 IVQTIEKGM

-94 RIADTLI
+94 KIAEKLI
-101 NTFGKKYVTWAMII
+101 EKFGEKHVTWAMLI
-115 ASFIIGIS
+115 ASFVIGIS

-129 FVLLVPLV
+129 FVLLIPLV
-137 FTLAKRMSISNLTVG
+137 FTLAKKLKVSNLKVG

-170 GPVAIA
+170 GPVAISQA
-176 EALNA
+176 VHA

-192 IGIPLAIIVGGI
+192 IGIPLAIIVGGL
-204 FPKIACKLAPSAF
+204 FPKIAQKLAPTAF
-217 GKEGNQAVTGDIK
+217 SKMGKRDD
-230 NIDESEM
+230 IDETNSLPLEEQ
-237 PSFGLSLLTALSPVV
+237 PNFGISLLTALSPVI
-252 LMLFATVVQLI
+252 LMLLSTIVQLI
-263 TGNEDGH
+263 TGHEDGK
-270 AQGLEGFIYFIGSS
+270 ASGFEGFIYFIGSS
-284 TTAMLIAVIIAIYTM
+284 STAMLIAVLFAIYTM
-299 GIRRKQTMNQ
+299 GIRRKQKMNE
-309 IMETVSNAITPIA
+309 IMDTVTKAITPIA

-347 SQLFHDSQMSPLVL
+347 SNMLHGTEMSPIFL

-391 QTVDVNLSLVVLA
+391 QSVDINISLVVLA

-424 EYFGLSMKE
+424 EYYGLTIKE

-438 TLLESILSIIG
+438 TLLESALSVIG
-449 LGFILIVNVII
+449 LGLILIVNMVI

>member
-1 MKVGMC
+1 MM
-7 MLGEFWPIIGV
+7 GEMWPLIAVVIGV
-18 IIGVAILLVLIMVFK
+18 LILLMLIIWLK

-44 MATGMILGMPIDK
+44 MVTGILLGMPLDT
-57 IVETIEKGV
+57 IVTTIEKGM

-101 NTFGKKYVTWAMII
+101 NVFGEKYVTWAMII

-129 FVLLVPLV
+129 FVLLIPLV
-137 FTLAKRMSISNLTVG
+137 FTLAKRMEISNLKVG

-170 GPVAIA
+170 GPVAIS
-176 EALNA
+176 EAVNA
-181 NIGHVLMYGII
+181 NIGYVLMYGII
-192 IGIPLAIIVGGI
+192 IGIPLAIIVGGT
-204 FPKIACKLAPSAF
+204 FPLIAHKLTPEAF
-217 GKEGNQAVTGDIK
+217 KREGNQAAVG
-230 NIDESEM
+230 EM
-237 PSFGLSLLTALSPVV
+237 KEYDQDQLPSFGISLLTALAPVI
-252 LMLFATVVQLI
+252 LMLLATVVQLI
-263 TGNEDGH
+263 TGNDDGN
-270 AQGLEGFIYFIGSS
+270 AKGFEGFIYFIGTSV
-284 TTAMLIAVIIAIYTM
+284 TAMLIAVLFAIYTM
-299 GIRRKQTMNQ
+299 GIRRKQTMKE
-309 IMETVSNAITPIA
+309 IMDTVANAITPIA
-322 MLLLIIG
+322 MLILIIG
-329 GGGTFKQILI
+329 SGGTFKQILI

-347 SQLFHDSQMSPLVL
+347 SEIFKGTEMSPIIL
-361 AWLAAAIL
+361 AWLAAALL
-369 RVALGSTTV
+369 RTALGSTTV

-391 QTVDVNLSLVVLA
+391 QTADVNISLVVLA

-424 EYFGLSMKE
+424 EYFGLTMKE

-438 TLLESILSIIG
+438 TLLESILSVVG
-449 LGFILIVNVII
+449 LILILITNLII

>member
-1 MKVGMC
+1 MM
-7 MLGEFWPIIGV
+7 GEIWPLVAVVIGV
-18 IIGVAILLVLIMVFK
+18 LILLMLIMWFK

-44 MATGMILGMPIDK
+44 MVTGILLGMPLDT
-57 IVETIEKGV
+57 IVTTIEKGM

-101 NTFGKKYVTWAMII
+101 NVFGKKYVTWAMII

-129 FVLLVPLV
+129 FVLLIPLV
-137 FTLAKRMSISNLTVG
+137 FTLAKRMQISNLTVG

-158 IAITHGF
+158 IAVTHGF

-170 GPVAIA
+170 GPVAIS
-176 EALNA
+176 EAVNA
-181 NIGHVLMYGII
+181 NIGHVLMYGVI
-192 IGIPLAIIVGGI
+192 IGIPLAIIVGAI
-204 FPKIACKLAPSAF
+204 FPKIAHKLTPEAF
-217 GKEGNQAVTGDIK
+217 KRTGNQTAVGEFKVFENKDL
-230 NIDESEM
+230 
-237 PSFGLSLLTALSPVV
+237 PSFGMSLLTALAPVI
-252 LMLFATVVQLI
+252 LMLLATIVQLI
-263 TGNEDGH
+263 TGNEDGK
-270 AQGLEGFIYFIGSS
+270 ANGFEGFIYFIGTSV
-284 TTAMLIAVIIAIYTM
+284 TAMLIAVLFAIYSM
-299 GIRRKQTMNQ
+299 GIRRKQSMKQ
-309 IMETVSNAITPIA
+309 IMDTVSNAITPIA
-322 MLLLIIG
+322 MLILIIG

-347 SQLFHDSQMSPLVL
+347 SEIFKGTEMSPLIL
-361 AWLAAAIL
+361 GWLAAALL
-369 RVALGSTTV
+369 RTALGSTTV

-391 QTVDVNLSLVVLA
+391 QSSDVNISLVVLA

-424 EYFGLSMKE
+424 EYFGLTMKE

-438 TLLESILSIIG
+438 TLLESILSVVG
-449 LGFILIVNVII
+449 LGLILIVNFIV

>member
-1 MKVGMC
+1 MM
-7 MLGEFWPIIGV
+7 GEFWPLVAVVIGV
-18 IIGVAILLVLIMVFK
+18 LILLMLIMWFK

-44 MATGMILGMPIDK
+44 MVTGILLGMPLDT
-57 IVETIEKGV
+57 IVTTIEKGM

-101 NTFGKKYVTWAMII
+101 NVFGKKYVTWAMII

-129 FVLLVPLV
+129 FVLLIPLV
-137 FTLAKRMSISNLTVG
+137 FTLAKRMQISNLTVG

-158 IAITHGF
+158 IAVTHGF

-170 GPVAIA
+170 GPVAIS
-176 EALNA
+176 EAVNA
-181 NIGHVLMYGII
+181 NIGHVLMYGVI

-204 FPKIACKLAPSAF
+204 FPKIARKLTPEAF
-217 GKEGNQAVTGDIK
+217 KRKGNQAAVGEFKVFENKDL
-230 NIDESEM
+230 
-237 PSFGLSLLTALSPVV
+237 PSFGMSLLTALAPVI
-252 LMLFATVVQLI
+252 LMLLATIVQLI
-263 TGNEDGH
+263 TGNEEGK
-270 AQGLEGFIYFIGSS
+270 ASGSEGFIYFIGTSV
-284 TTAMLIAVIIAIYTM
+284 TAMLIAVLFAIYSM
-299 GIRRKQTMNQ
+299 GIRRKQSMKQ
-309 IMETVSNAITPIA
+309 IMDTVSNAITPIA
-322 MLLLIIG
+322 MLILIIG

-347 SQLFHDSQMSPLVL
+347 SEIFKGTEMSPLIL
-361 AWLAAAIL
+361 AWLAAALL
-369 RVALGSTTV
+369 RTALGSTTV

-391 QTVDVNLSLVVLA
+391 QSSDVNISLVVLA

-424 EYFGLSMKE
+424 EYFGLTMKE

-438 TLLESILSIIG
+438 TLLESILSIVG
-449 LGFILIVNVII
+449 LGLILIVNFLV